1 MKLLHL
7 DSSIQ
12 GDGSVSR
19 AVSAAIVARLSAQ
32 DGALDVTYRDL
43 AAAPLP
49 HLTLDR
55 FGSNEGQAIVD
66 EFLAA
71 DIVVI
76 GAPMYNFSISSQ
88 LKAWIDHVAIAGKT
102 FKYTEQGAVGLAGD
116 TRVIIALSRGGIY
129 SDGSP
134 QAEIEHAERYLRAV
148 LAFFG
153 ITNPEI
159 IVAEGIALGPD
170 HREAA
175 LNGALAAVEG
185 VAAQPVAA

>member
-12 GDGSVSR
+12 GEASVSR
-19 AVSAAIVARLSAQ
+19 VVTAAIVSRLAAEN
-32 DGALDVTYRDL
+32 GGIAVTYRDL
-43 AAAPLP
+43 VATPLP

-55 FGSNEGQAIVD
+55 FASEEGQQVLD

-76 GAPMYNFSISSQ
+76 GAPMYNFGLATQ
-88 LKAWIDHVAIAGKT
+88 LKAWIDHIAVAGKT
-102 FKYTEQGAVGLAGD
+102 FRYGPTGAEGLAGD
-116 TRVIIALSRGGIY
+116 KRVIVALSRGGIY

-134 QAEIEHAERYLRAV
+134 QADIEHAERYLRAV

-153 ITNPEI
+153 INDPEF
-159 IVAEGIALGPD
+159 IVAEGVALGPD

-175 LNGALAAVEG
+175 LTGALAAVED
-185 VAAQPVAA
+185 VALAD